1 MKPDRAVNQAES
13 TALAEAR
20 EAPAASLAARG
31 GHEAGREAEVASR
44 RHAEYGWPTGT
55 PGVSAMLEVEAG
67 ISEQGRLA
75 SWRYRARLS
84 TASGEA
90 RSRPVPVSGEAP
102 AHGDSGA
109 YGAYGGRALPF
120 VYRHAEARI
129 EVEDPAFAIPAH
141 AHVFARE
148 SGLDECAAELRA
160 DPVELRLRHLDPVAD
175 AGAQAVIRMVSE
187 RARWQAPAIAVPA
200 SSWLRGRG
208 FAFDGRRVE
217 ADRAEQGAPG
227 AASLDARPDWSAWVV
242 DIEVDPASGD
252 VALRR
257 VVAGQGAGE
266 PGPDGLPRG
275 SGVAAAQVEA
285 TVARLLGVQ
294 HAARHAFDESAGE
307 GGAGGDAL
315 AYELTRAGQATS
327 ELAAAPDLASLDPAE
342 RARLERAAAPAAA
355 AIANALYDA
364 TGVRFRAPPFD
375 ARTVRE
381 ALATHQARAAMAAR
395 QPTAAQR
402 WRRWLKGGGI
412 GGVVGGL
419 IGLAGAMLPG
429 PAPIAPIPA
438 GSAGGAQVW
447 SAETLERGRLVAIA
461 GDCAVCHTAPG
472 GKPNAGGFP
481 LETPFGTIYS
491 TNLTPDAETGIGNW
505 SYPAFARAMREGISR
520 DGHHLYPAFPYTAFA
535 RLSEPDMLAL
545 YAYLMSQPAVKAAAP
560 PTRLPFPMNQRRLVA
575 GWNWL
580 YHDDTPYVPDPARSA
595 QWNRG
600 KYLVDGAGHCSAC
613 HSPRN
618 ALGAEKGGFAYLSG
632 GQAEG
637 WDAPALVAAS
647 HAAPV
652 PWTEDALF
660 RYLRTGFSPEHGVA
674 AGPMAPVVAGLAEL
688 PEGDVRAIA
697 HYLASLSPSVDA
709 QAASAAAASRA
720 GGAEL
725 VSTLG
730 MENGRRAFDAA
741 CAVCHAESGGVG
753 HFGVRPLMGLNTSVS
768 HANPDNLLRVLQN
781 GIAQPATAAL
791 GYMPAFR
798 DEFDDRQMAELAAYI
813 RKRYAPDQPAWRD
826 LEAASARIRA
836 QGAGH

>member
-1 MKPDRAVNQAES
+1 MKPDRAVNEAAS

-20 EAPAASLAARG
+20 EAPAASLAAAPG
-31 GHEAGREAEVASR
+31 EQDAAEVASR

-109 YGAYGGRALPF
+109 YGGYGERALPF

-175 AGAQAVIRMVSE
+175 AGAQAVIRMVRE
-187 RARWQAPAIAVPA
+187 RARWQAPAVAVPA

-252 VALRR
+252 IALRR

-315 AYELTRAGQATS
+315 AYELTRAGQATG
-327 ELAAAPDLASLDPAE
+327 EPAAAPDLASLDPAE

-395 QPTAAQR
+395 QPTA
-402 WRRWLKGGGI
+402 
-412 GGVVGGL
+412 
-419 IGLAGAMLPG
+419 
-429 PAPIAPIPA
+429 
-438 GSAGGAQVW
+438 
-447 SAETLERGRLVAIA
+447 
-461 GDCAVCHTAPG
+461 
-472 GKPNAGGFP
+472 
-481 LETPFGTIYS
+481 
-491 TNLTPDAETGIGNW
+491 
-505 SYPAFARAMREGISR
+505 
-520 DGHHLYPAFPYTAFA
+520 
-535 RLSEPDMLAL
+535 
-545 YAYLMSQPAVKAAAP
+545 
-560 PTRLPFPMNQRRLVA
+560 
-575 GWNWL
+575 
-580 YHDDTPYVPDPARSA
+580 
-595 QWNRG
+595 
-600 KYLVDGAGHCSAC
+600 
-613 HSPRN
+613 
-618 ALGAEKGGFAYLSG
+618 
-632 GQAEG
+632 
-637 WDAPALVAAS
+637 
-647 HAAPV
+647 
-652 PWTEDALF
+652 
-660 RYLRTGFSPEHGVA
+660 
-674 AGPMAPVVAGLAEL
+674 
-688 PEGDVRAIA
+688 
-697 HYLASLSPSVDA
+697 
-709 QAASAAAASRA
+709 
-720 GGAEL
+720 
-725 VSTLG
+725 
-730 MENGRRAFDAA
+730 
-741 CAVCHAESGGVG
+741 
-753 HFGVRPLMGLNTSVS
+753 
-768 HANPDNLLRVLQN
+768 
-781 GIAQPATAAL
+781 
-791 GYMPAFR
+791 
-798 DEFDDRQMAELAAYI
+798 
-813 RKRYAPDQPAWRD
+813 
-826 LEAASARIRA
+826 
-836 QGAGH
+836 